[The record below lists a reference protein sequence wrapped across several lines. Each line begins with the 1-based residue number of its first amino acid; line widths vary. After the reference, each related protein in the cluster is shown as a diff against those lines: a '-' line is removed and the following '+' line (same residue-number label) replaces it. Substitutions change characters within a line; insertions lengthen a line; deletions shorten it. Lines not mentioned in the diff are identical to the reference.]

1 MQILFCLP
9 GNSFSSHFLL
19 SWSMLIDSCY
29 KKNINIVLAPGVAS
43 SLSLA
48 RSKSLGYTALGG
60 ANQLPFQGKIEYD
73 FIMFLDSDILFK
85 PDDFFTLLESPHDIT
100 SGLYMH
106 NDNKNYSTCQKWDTD
121 YFLKNGSFEYMTP
134 TALEAYKKNALSKYM
149 PIAFTGLGFTLM
161 RKGVLEKL
169 SYPIFWADIQT
180 IPSTDS
186 TKPDAVEIPSDEM
199 AFFLNLKK
207 AGITSYVDT
216 SIRVGH
222 EKLVVL

>member
-1 MQILFCLP
+1 MQILFSLP
-9 GNSFSSHFLL
+9 GNSFSSNFLL

-85 PDDFFTLLESPHDIT
+85 PDDFFALLESPHDIT

-106 NDNKNYSTCQKWDTD
+106 NDSKNYNTCQKWDTE
-121 YFLKNGSFEYMTP
+121 YFMKNGTFEYITP
-134 TALEAYKKNALSKYM
+134 TTLEAYKKNALSKYM

-169 SYPIFWADIQT
+169 SYPIFWSDIQT
-180 IPSTDS
+180 IPSNDS
-186 TKPDAVEIPSDEM
+186 TKPDAVEIPSDDM